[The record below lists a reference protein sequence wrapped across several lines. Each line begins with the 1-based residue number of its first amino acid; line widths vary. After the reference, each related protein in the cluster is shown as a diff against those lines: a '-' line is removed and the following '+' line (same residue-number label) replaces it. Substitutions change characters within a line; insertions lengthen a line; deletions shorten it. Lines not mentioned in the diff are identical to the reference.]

1 MDLNLRERYM
11 IDVCLLRHYTAFNS
25 RMVQLSHLYI
35 AIILFKMIKRQRIL
49 LDASSASSLTVSQRT
64 IPSSRSSC
72 SEDRTIN
79 YWTLL
84 PASTILNVSA
94 HRVSSKMSGL
104 VRTDWTN
111 FARSID
117 LVSFMLGHPFFVS
130 PMSIFSALGGTTV
143 VSRARSRAALRHS
156 VRSSTWRSLER

>member
-1 MDLNLRERYM
+1 M
-11 IDVCLLRHYTAFNS
+11 IDVCLLKHYTAFNS
-25 RMVQLSHLYI
+25 KMAHLSHLYI
-35 AIILFKMIKRQRIL
+35 AIILSKMTKRRQIL
-49 LDASSASSLTVSQRT
+49 LDPCSASSPIVSQRT

-84 PASTILNVSA
+84 LASTILNISA
-94 HRVSSKMSGL
+94 HRVSSEMFGL

-117 LVSFMLGHPFFVS
+117 LISFMLGHPFFVS
-130 PMSIFSALGGTTV
+130 PMCDFSALGGITV
-143 VSRARSRAALRHS
+143 VFRARSRAVFRTS
-156 VRSSTWRSLER
+156 VLSHTWRSLGR